1 MFGDCFSTR
10 NSQHGRSTQSE
21 CSKQNMVFK
30 KEKDD
35 KTKMNTMER
44 HLRSIKSK
52 LKNVNNFVLP
62 LATKMKKK

>member
-1 MFGDCFSTR
+1 
-10 NSQHGRSTQSE
+10 
-21 CSKQNMVFK
+21 MVFK